1 MRPTRRSG
9 FTLIELLVVVAIIAL
24 LISILLPSLGRAREQ
39 AKKAYC
45 ANNLGQFGRALQLY
59 AGEYKY
65 FCPHNPYPQY
75 YYTTE
80 TVAGLQLYGWDPAQ
94 GWLMTYGMRMRP
106 PATVGEVFANVSQ
119 GEEHFAWFALEE
131 DELPDICM
139 CPSAKREILFEPNP
153 EIDEIAPVESFV
165 FQYAACYQVAGTLRS
180 ATPVIRRTNSLQTQ
194 GGRNPV
200 IPNPQS
206 RLAAQPADNGQGG
219 VPYVWLAPK
228 TGDPTDPN
236 AMGTESPCWVQAVQ
250 PSEIDLPSRV
260 YYMADSREYRPRPKG
275 DQYDWPP
282 AAINDGWQS
291 GWGNKIFLGT
301 RHFGFAN
308 VVYADGH
315 VSSEN
320 QRHEPRWN
328 MDPDESDPTNVI
340 PRSDKWRCATFST
353 DIRPASIR
361 TQAHTMPQLMV
372 VGWEAFLGQ

>member
-1 MRPTRRSG
+1 MNSRRSRG

-39 AKKAYC
+39 AKKAFC

-75 YYTTE
+75 YDSSLDLG
-80 TVAGLQLYGWDPAQ
+80 GLQLYGWDPAQ

-106 PATVGEVFANVSQ
+106 PATVGEVFTNVGR
-119 GEEHFAWFALEE
+119 GEGHFAWFALEE

-139 CPSAKREILFEPNP
+139 CPAAKREMLFEPNP
-153 EIDEIAPVESFV
+153 EIEIDNLESFV
-165 FQYAACYQVAGTLRS
+165 FQYAACYQVSGTLRS
-180 ATPVIRRTNSLQTQ
+180 ATPVIGRSNTFQTR

-200 IPNPQS
+200 IPVASTADVKNK
-206 RLAAQPADNGQGG
+206 PADNGQGG
-219 VPYVWLAPK
+219 VPYVYVAPK
-228 TGDPTDPN
+228 TGDPSDPTQYGTDTQN
-236 AMGTESPCWVQAVQ
+236 WIQAVQ

-260 YYMADSREYRPRPKG
+260 YYMADSREYRPEPGR
-275 DQYDWPP
+275 WPG
-282 AAINDGWQS
+282 AAMNDGWRS
-291 GWGNKIFLGT
+291 GYGNKIFLGT

-308 VVYADGH
+308 VVFADGH

-320 QRHEPRWN
+320 QMHDPRWN
-328 MDPDESDPTNVI
+328 MDPDTSDPSNVI
-340 PRSDKWRCATFST
+340 PRSDQWRCASFTT
-353 DIRPASIR
+353 NIRPAVVR

-372 VGWEAFLGQ
+372 TGWERFFK